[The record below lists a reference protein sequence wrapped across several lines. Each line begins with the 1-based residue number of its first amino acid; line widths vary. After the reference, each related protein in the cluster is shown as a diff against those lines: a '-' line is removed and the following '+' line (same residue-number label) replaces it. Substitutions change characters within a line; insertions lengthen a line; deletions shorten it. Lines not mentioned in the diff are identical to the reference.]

1 MLFLFFFLSD
11 KMESL
16 PKPILAKILSHLD
29 YFQILNYCVVDL
41 NVCQSDDF
49 WRYLISHR
57 YPDGVEDPLYATDPQ
72 TLFIKLD
79 LIPGWYLVYTDD
91 GNSVYITEDVES
103 LIPSHVIFNNKK
115 VQRDFD
121 LSLMILNEIKIPH
134 KIIYVSQ
141 DGSIREFKV
150 NRNLM
155 IERLIKKESI
165 NRIHSRAN
173 SDRVEKKLG
182 NIRFDDIEG
191 NSYDFYTYEEIDPV
205 FYEICSGIL
214 DRSTVDARFYN
225 ADIFGQD
232 RVDVVRID
240 LLSGYGGKREPDTM
254 TLAEFLEV

>member
-57 YPDGVEDPLYATDPQ
+57 YPDGVKDPLYTTDPQ

-79 LIPGWYLVYTDD
+79 LKPGWYLVYTNNGD
-91 GNSVYITEDVES
+91 SVYLARDVDE
-103 LIPSHVIFNNKK
+103 LIPERTTSNYGKI
-115 VQRDFD
+115 QEDFD
-121 LSLMILNEIKIPH
+121 LSLMILDQIKIPH
-134 KIIYVSQ
+134 QIVYVGES
-141 DGSIREFKV
+141 GATTNFKV
-150 NRNLM
+150 NRN
-155 IERLIKKESI
+155 ILIKNLVKKESI
-165 NRIHSRAN
+165 IRIHTRPSTYRIER
-173 SDRVEKKLG
+173 SIG
-182 NIRFDDIEG
+182 NIRFNDIEG
-191 NSYDFYTYEEIDPV
+191 NGYDIYTYEPIDPT

-232 RVDVVRID
+232 RVEVVRID

-254 TLAEFLEV
+254 TLKEFLEV